1 MALPRFPEEES
12 ETGGHME
19 ELISALELAI
29 ARVDELLAKEE
40 CGFIHNRLERV
51 KFNLLEAILL
61 LLKEEK

>member
-1 MALPRFPEEES
+1 MVLSRFTAEES

-40 CGFIHNRLERV
+40 CGFVHNRLERV
-51 KFNLLEAILL
+51 KFNLVEASLL

>member
-1 MALPRFPEEES
+1 
-12 ETGGHME
+12 ME

-29 ARVDELLAKEE
+29 ARVDERLAEEE

>member
-1 MALPRFPEEES
+1 MVLSRFPEEES

-40 CGFIHNRLERV
+40 CGFVHNRLERV
-51 KFNLLEAILL
+51 KFNLVEASLL

>member
-1 MALPRFPEEES
+1 
-12 ETGGHME
+12 ME

-29 ARVDELLAKEE
+29 ARVDELLDKEE
-40 CGFIHNRLERV
+40 CGFVHNRLERV

>member
-1 MALPRFPEEES
+1 MVLSRFPEEES

-19 ELISALELAI
+19 ELMSALELAI

-40 CGFIHNRLERV
+40 CGFVHNRLERV
-51 KFNLLEAILL
+51 KFNLVEASLL

>member
-1 MALPRFPEEES
+1 MVLPRFPAEEP

-29 ARVDELLAKEE
+29 ARVDERLAEEE

>member
-1 MALPRFPEEES
+1 MALPRLAKEES

-29 ARVDELLAKEE
+29 ARVNELLAKEE
-40 CGFIHNRLERV
+40 CGFVHNRLERV
-51 KFNLLEAILL
+51 KFNLVEASLL